1 MSSQKENVM
10 GKFPSALGCLAALF
24 IMTGCAANQS
34 GGLVPASASAD
45 LQRGGPDTGSSVVE
59 FKFQS
64 SGIEYIASDAAG
76 NEWFG
81 TADPLAMV
89 SIDEHTGA
97 FTQYNLPKSYSGPFG
112 LAMNPQHDVLWF
124 TEPGSNSIGYMNLL
138 NDTFGQFTI
147 PTKNSNPEGISP
159 GPGTAMWFT
168 ETGSGKIGRIDTITH
183 AISEYKVPAPSEPFQ
198 IALGPDGALWFTNL
212 RSIGRIT
219 TQGHVKLYS
228 IGQNN
233 PTGITA
239 GPDGGVW
246 FTGESDHG
254 GGMVGRI
261 DPATHVRKIAKYGAG
276 HGGNEGITA
285 RDGDLWMTELQGNRI
300 DRYDPPT
307 HIVHSR
313 PLPQG
318 YSRPY
323 GIALGADDQ
332 LWFANAG
339 PMTTAIGKLCPDL
352 QAGQCKS
359 ATDAVSHGGIGP
371 SFGEEHH

>member
-1 MSSQKENVM
+1 M

-352 QAGQCKS
+352 PAGQCKS